1 MPSAPM
7 ERLEI
12 GRIGRPHGV
21 RGDVM
26 VTLTTTRLER
36 VAVGAKWWLGSSDD
50 AAAKT
55 PKAVR
60 EVVVEAARPHQGRY
74 IVHLSG
80 LEDRD
85 EAAALTGTRVFAEAL
100 PDDPASDDVYVH
112 QVIGAEVVDRSGRSY
127 GPVVAVEANP
137 AHDLLVLEGGGLV
150 PMVFVVEQ
158 VAGRVLIDPPDGL
171 VD

>member
-1 MPSAPM
+1 MSSAPI

-36 VAVGAKWWLGSSDD
+36 VAVGTTWWLAPS
-50 AAAKT
+50 AADTTKT
-55 PKAVR
+55 R

-80 LEDRD
+80 LHDRD
-85 EAAALTGTRVFAEAL
+85 EAAALTGVRVFAEAL
-100 PDDPASDDVYVH
+100 PEEPGSDDVWVH

-137 AHDLLVLEGGGLV
+137 AHDLLVLESGGLV
-150 PMVFVVEQ
+150 PMVFVIEHVD
-158 VAGRVLIDPPDGL
+158 GRVLIDPPDGL
-171 VD
+171 LD

>member
-1 MPSAPM
+1 MSSAPI

-36 VAVGAKWWLGSSDD
+36 VAVGTTWWLG
-50 AAAKT
+50 AAGGER
-55 PKAVR
+55 P
-60 EVVVEAARPHQGRY
+60 VVVEAARPHQGRY

-80 LEDRD
+80 LDGRD
-85 EAAALTGTRVFAEAL
+85 EAAALTGTRVCAEAL
-100 PDDPASDDVYVH
+100 PDDPGSDDVYVH
-112 QVIGAEVVDRSGRSY
+112 QVIGAEVVDRSGREY

-137 AHDLLVLEGGGLV
+137 AHDLLVLGGGGLV
-150 PMVFVVEQ
+150 PMVFVVEY
-158 VAGRVLIDPPDGL
+158 ADGRVLIDPPDGL
-171 VD
+171 FD

>member
-1 MPSAPM
+1 MSSAPI

-36 VAVGAKWWLGSSDD
+36 VAVGTTWWLGDG
-50 AAAKT
+50 AKI
-55 PKAVR
+55 R
-60 EVVVEAARPHQGRY
+60 EVVVEVTRPHQGRY

-80 LEDRD
+80 IDGRD
-85 EAAALTGTRVFAEAL
+85 EAAALTGTRVFAEVL
-100 PDDPASDDVYVH
+100 PTDPSSDDVWVH
-112 QVIGAEVVDRSGRSY
+112 QVIGAEVVDRSGRSH

-137 AHDLLVLEGGGLV
+137 AHDLLVLESGGLV
-150 PMVFVVEQ
+150 PMVFVVEHLD
-158 VAGRVLIDPPDGL
+158 GRVLIDPPDGL
-171 VD
+171 LD